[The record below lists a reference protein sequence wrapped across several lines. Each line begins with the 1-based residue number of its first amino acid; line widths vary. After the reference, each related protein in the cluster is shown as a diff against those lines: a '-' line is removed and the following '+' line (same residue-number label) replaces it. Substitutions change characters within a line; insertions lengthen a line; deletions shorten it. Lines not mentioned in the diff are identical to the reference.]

1 MKSALILW
9 WRGLTRR
16 EKLLLLVALV
26 LFVLVFGWLGIIKPL
41 QSARGDSAA
50 RLAAATADLG
60 EINARTP
67 MIRTAEARARG
78 AEAALIIDMIKG
90 RVAEAGLTSEGI
102 ADDGAGRVTLR
113 IPAIKP
119 AVLLKW
125 IADLEINDGV
135 IVDKLEI
142 TRNGDATVAAELG
155 FRGGSK

>member
-1 MKSALILW
+1 MKTALIQW

-16 EKLLLLVALV
+16 EQLLLMAAST

-41 QSARGDSAA
+41 QNAGADTAT

-60 EINARTP
+60 EIKALTP
-67 MIRTAEARARG
+67 MIRSAEARARG
-78 AEAALIIDMIKG
+78 SMAASTIDTI
-90 RVAEAGLTSEGI
+90 RSRIAEAGLTAEGI
-102 ADDGAGRVTLR
+102 VDDGTGRVTLR

-119 AVLLKW
+119 AALLKW
-125 IADLEINDGV
+125 IADVETIDGV

-155 FRGGSK
+155 FQRASQ